1 MRKLVYVSETGKETG
16 RMNTAK
22 NWKENYTVRLDEI
35 HEPFKKWHNPKY
47 KEENLKNGIELK

>member
-16 RMNTAK
+16 SMNTAK
-22 NWKENYTVRLDEI
+22 NWKEKYTVRLDEI